1 MSSTEA
7 PTPMTPRDIFI
18 ALQQINSLTRPLNS
32 AVRFVLLVMAIIMR
46 RDLYFSPF
54 PFLYSFIDLLAQTFE
69 NGSRRDKHNEYA
81 DPDDGAEE
89 PVLVGAGEGRRR
101 VVAELDRVA
110 IVVREANI

>member
-1 MSSTEA
+1 ME
-7 PTPMTPRDIFI
+7 DC
-18 ALQQINSLTRPLNS
+18 PLG
-32 AVRFVLLVMAIIMR
+32 
-46 RDLYFSPF
+46 SPF

-69 NGSRRDKHNEYA
+69 DASRRDEHDEYA

-110 IVVREANI
+110 VVVREANI